1 MYLDWAEKNKFQS
14 ILPKDARRHCDT
26 ASANEQ
32 TCLDSHLKEL
42 PLKEKVLPYTDELF
56 SNVAIEWL
64 VTTDQVRGFDWL
76 ISQKINYTF

>member
-14 ILPKDARRHCDT
+14 MLPKDAWRRHDP

-32 TCLDSHLKEL
+32 TRLNSHLKEL
-42 PLKEKVLPYTDELF
+42 PLKEKVLPCTDELF

-64 VTTDQVRGFDWL
+64 VSTDQVRGFDWL
-76 ISQKINYTF
+76 ISQKINYAF